1 MYHEIRN
8 MIFYLLSEKV
18 ITPQRAASLLEE
30 LYDSWEFEICLN

>member
-1 MYHEIRN
+1 MYNEIRG
-8 MIFYLLSEKV
+8 MIFYLLAAKL